1 MPFFLTYNW
10 FFSNIDHQDK
20 NKMKLVFRII
30 AAIVFI
36 VFFGF
41 ALKNTQ
47 EVVLTF
53 FLGYEIRG
61 PLVILLLGF
70 FAAGAVLGVLA
81 MMPMMFRHRRDLAK
95 HRKLLTTLEKEQ
107 AAQALA
113 RAQAPRP
120 DGISL

>member
-1 MPFFLTYNW
+1 
-10 FFSNIDHQDK
+10 
-20 NKMKLVFRII
+20 MKLLFRII